1 MAEVDTSQ
9 DRARLAGDLL
19 KAAGQT
25 ISVAESCTGGLL
37 GAWLTAASGS
47 SAYFLGGVIAYD
59 DSVKTSVLGVSPD
72 VISEFGAVSAESAL
86 EMARGARRLLQ
97 SDLALSITGIAG
109 PTGERPGKPIGT
121 TFVALAAPGGESVR
135 HFVFEGDRE
144 GNRAEAALTA
154 IEMVVTHFI
163 ERADAVQHN
172 NIEFTP
178 TQTG

>member
-1 MAEVDTSQ
+1 M
-9 DRARLAGDLL
+9 L

-37 GAWLTAASGS
+37 GAWLTDAPGS

-59 DSVKTSVLGVSPD
+59 DSVKTGLLSVSPD
-72 VISEFGAVSAESAL
+72 LISEYGAVSAECAL
-86 EMARGARRLLQ
+86 AMARSARRLLQ

-135 HFVFEGDRE
+135 HFAFDGDRE
-144 GNRAEAALTA
+144 GNRAEAVLAA
-154 IEMVVTHFI
+154 IEMVVTYFAEH
-163 ERADAVQHN
+163 ADAVQHN